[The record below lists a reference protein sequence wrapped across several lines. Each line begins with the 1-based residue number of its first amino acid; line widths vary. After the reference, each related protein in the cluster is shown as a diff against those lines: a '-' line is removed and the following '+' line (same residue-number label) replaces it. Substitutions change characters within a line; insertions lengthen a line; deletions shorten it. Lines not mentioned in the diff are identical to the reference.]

1 MEVWALLDRVRLA
14 RSQEVRRRRRA
25 RGLPVMS
32 FLYLRLNSCKGGRFS
47 RQAVAGC
54 TPLILDHCLRG

>member
-1 MEVWALLDRVRLA
+1 MEVWALLDRVRFA

-32 FLYLRLNSCKGGRFS
+32 FLYLRLNSCREGGFS
-47 RQAVAGC
+47 RQKLA
-54 TPLILDHCLRG
+54 